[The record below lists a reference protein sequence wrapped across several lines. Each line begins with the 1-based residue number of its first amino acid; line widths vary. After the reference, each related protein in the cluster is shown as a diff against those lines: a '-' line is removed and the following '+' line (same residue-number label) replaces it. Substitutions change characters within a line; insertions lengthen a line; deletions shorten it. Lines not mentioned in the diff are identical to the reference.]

1 MPGYKPGLHILST
14 FSCEAAVLSDTVA
27 CQQHL
32 VGLITELALNKVGEV
47 FHAFPGG
54 GFTATICLTE
64 SHISIHTWPEYQ
76 LATFDV
82 FLSNYSADN
91 SGKAR
96 EIYRRTLEYFG
107 AIEQNMQEVT
117 R

>member
-14 FSCEAAVLSDTVA
+14 FLCDAGILSDTFS
-27 CQQHL
+27 CQRHL
-32 VGLITELALNKVGEV
+32 EGLITELELNKVGEV

-82 FLSNYSADN
+82 FLSNYSTDN
-91 SGKAR
+91 SEKAR
-96 EIYRRTLEYFG
+96 EIYRRTLAYFG
-107 AIEQNMQEVT
+107 AEEQNMQEIT